1 VRRLPAPGFPDRGWL
16 LFFARFDDVGDLEID
31 DVPGNGAVR
40 WFDAPPSALH
50 EIPIPRRFRSGA
62 LIPKARLPH
71 ALTAQVVSPRIEQ
84 TLPVAEDLV
93 WDMLGIKLTT
103 AQGLRWGDVVEQIC
117 GDPPGIMVGG
127 YAMPQQGDPR
137 CDLVASDCEGL
148 SDDERDVQ
156 MASLGLAWIQ
166 LAQVDVD
173 DRCGTYLIKAGDL
186 AARRFGRARLVVQ
199 FD

>member
-1 VRRLPAPGFPDRGWL
+1 
-16 LFFARFDDVGDLEID
+16 
-31 DVPGNGAVR
+31 
-40 WFDAPPSALH
+40 
-50 EIPIPRRFRSGA
+50 